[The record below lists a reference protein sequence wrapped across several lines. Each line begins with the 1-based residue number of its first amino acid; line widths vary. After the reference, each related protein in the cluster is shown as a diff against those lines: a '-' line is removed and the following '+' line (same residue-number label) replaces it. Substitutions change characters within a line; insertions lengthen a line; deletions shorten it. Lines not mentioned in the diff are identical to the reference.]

1 MHYDIILMFNLVIKE
16 NLIMD
21 KRNNIKI
28 TPFKII
34 IFILVISILS
44 YAIYYLFPIIK
55 NIATPTG
62 QVEFK
67 ETITN
72 SGIKGIFVLF
82 GLQVAQV
89 FLVILPGEPIE
100 ILAGMCYGCVLG
112 TIFVL
117 VSVFVTTA
125 TIFFLV
131 RKFKKKFIYE
141 FFSKEK
147 VGRLEKNKLLNN
159 PKKVE
164 ILLFILFFIPG
175 TPKDLMVYLGG
186 LLPIKP
192 LRFILI
198 STFARF
204 PSIISSTLAGSN
216 IMKGNW
222 LSIFVIYLITFGL
235 AIFIFV
241 LISLFDKN
249 KETEK
254 VLNEIK

>member
-1 MHYDIILMFNLVIKE
+1 MKKN
-16 NLIMD
+16 
-21 KRNNIKI
+21 NNIKI

-44 YAIYYLFPIIK
+44 YAVYYLFPIMK
-55 NIATPTG
+55 NIATPEG
-62 QVEFK
+62 QIKFK
-67 ETITN
+67 RTITN
-72 SGIKGIFVLF
+72 SGFTGILMLF
-82 GLQVAQV
+82 GLQLAQI
-89 FLVILPGEPIE
+89 FFVILPGEPLE
-100 ILAGMCYGCVLG
+100 ILVGMCYGSVWG

-117 VSVFVTTA
+117 VSVVATTA
-125 TIFFLV
+125 AIFFLV
-131 RKFKKKFIYE
+131 RKFKKKFVYE

-147 VGRLEKNKLLNN
+147 VNKIEKSKIFNN

-164 ILLFILFFIPG
+164 LILFILFFIPG

-222 LSIFVIYLITFGL
+222 ISILVIYLITFVL
-235 AIFIFV
+235 AIVVYV
-241 LISLFDKN
+241 LISLFDKD

-254 VLNEIK
+254 ALNEIK